1 MRILVRAAGIEPAEP
16 VSQSLYDL
24 AAYKSD
30 LLQVAQIRAQI
41 SGKDWQ
47 NLLRLVANWA
57 SLPTQLKA
65 AILAIV
71 DSAKGGE

>member
-1 MRILVRAAGIEPAEP
+1 MRAAGIEPAEP
-16 VSQSLYDL
+16 DSQSLDYL
-24 AAYKSD
+24 EAYKSD
-30 LLQVAQIRAQI
+30 LSQVAQIRAQI

-57 SLPTQLKA
+57 FLPTQLKA